1 MSERAQAL
9 ADLIQAFNEAVLAFV
24 DRCPAEAWQKTCAD
38 EDWTV
43 GVVARHVAAGHFQI
57 IHLAKMMLQGDPLP
71 EMTMAQ
77 IIEQGNAHA
86 RKHGGCTR
94 DEVQGLLEANGG
106 AAVAF
111 AAGLSDEELDRM
123 GHLALVG
130 GDISVEQLLRAVI
143 VQSGGEH
150 LASMQTTIASDG
162 R

>member
-1 MSERAQAL
+1 MSKRAQTL
-9 ADLIQAFNEAVLAFV
+9 ADLIQAFNDAVLAFV
-24 DRCPAEAWQKTCAD
+24 DRCPPEAWQKTCAD

-43 GVVARHVAAGHFQI
+43 GVVARHVAAGHLQI
-57 IHLAKMMLQGDPLP
+57 IHLAKMMLKGDPLP

-86 RKHGGCTR
+86 RKHGNCTR
-94 DEVQGLLEANGG
+94 EEVERLLAENGD

-111 AAGLSDEELDRM
+111 AAALDDEELDRK
-123 GHLALVG
+123 GHLALMG

-150 LASMQTTIASDG
+150 LASMQATI